1 MTFAAREKRVCVLC
15 NLRTSVYKY
24 TCYEISVRICIYICM
39 CSLCYLAWS
48 LLSLL
53 VVTGTPKTPA
63 PTLTI
68 PETVAL
74 LLISAPPAPLRMRV
88 PGLGH
93 RWPTDRP
100 TCVALSNRATAAQRR
115 ATRVLLLCGHYR
127 LSAIL
132 LCCDCPVCG
141 HSCDP

>member
-1 MTFAAREKRVCVLC
+1 MCCA
-15 NLRTSVYKY
+15 
-24 TCYEISVRICIYICM
+24 TCGRQCTNIPVTRYQFEYVYICM

-53 VVTGTPKTPA
+53 VVTETPKTPA

-74 LLISAPPAPLRMRV
+74 LLISAPPSPPAPLRMRV

-93 RWPTDRP
+93 RWPTDRL
-100 TCVALSNRATAAQRR
+100 TCVVLSNRATAAQRR
-115 ATRVLLLCGHYR
+115 VTRVLLLCGHYR

-132 LCCDCPVCG
+132 LCCDCLACD
-141 HSCDP
+141 HSCDPWVT